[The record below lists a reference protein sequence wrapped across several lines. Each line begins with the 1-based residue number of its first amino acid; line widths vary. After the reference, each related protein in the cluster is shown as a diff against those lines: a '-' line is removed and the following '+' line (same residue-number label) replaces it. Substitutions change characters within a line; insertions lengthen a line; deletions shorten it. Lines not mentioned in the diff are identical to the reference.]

1 MEEKATVHNYYGMTF
16 QNCSMP
22 NATFQTINQAAPVE
36 AARDDTS
43 DNNDAA
49 LPPELDTPEAARLME
64 KLAQNG
70 LLDERWQ
77 PAGLTYAERGVLAW
91 HTARLLKVDNSWK
104 TFGTLWRMKPE
115 TLRTAYNKGMEQH
128 KTLQFLDRLKE
139 VTG

>member
-1 MEEKATVHNYYGMTF
+1 MEKETATHHHYYGMTF

-22 NATFQTINQAAPVE
+22 NATFQTINQAAPQDHRP
-36 AARDDTS
+36 APS
-43 DNNDAA
+43 DGNEAA
-49 LPPELDTPEAARLME
+49 LPPELDTPDASRLMG
-64 KLAQNG
+64 KLVQNG
-70 LLDERWQ
+70 LLDEQWQ
-77 PAGLTYAERGVLAW
+77 PATLTYAERGVLAW
-91 HTARLLKVDNSWK
+91 HTARLLGVNNSWK